1 MNSGQRLLLIGGGH
15 AQLFVLEALA
25 KRKIVADDITLVSS
39 QSTQLYSGMVPGLI
53 EGRYTLGQ
61 LTFDLGALA
70 RAAGARFIEDS
81 VTRIDAQAKLVT
93 LASGESLEY
102 EVASIALGGAPGSAM
117 IPGVAAHACFVKPA
131 ERAGAL
137 IPRMETA
144 ARSAGPEPLQVV
156 VVGAGAAGIEI
167 ALTTRARLDQ
177 AGAQRAIITLVDSSS
192 ALLRQTGQAAAD
204 AAETALRRGEITIRL
219 STGVEEVGSDHVR
232 VSGGRII
239 PSDLTIWCA
248 GVDAPP
254 LLRHSG
260 LPVEARGYLTVHD
273 TLAVPG
279 TTGLFGAGDAVSL
292 QYAPRL
298 PKSGVT
304 AVRMGPILAHNIG
317 VALGSGGG
325 NPIPYRPTLRALQLL
340 NTGDGGAILCY
351 SGLVGSGRWAML
363 LKDFIDRR
371 FVRRFK
377 QLEAGTPAGGP
388 P

>member
-1 MNSGQRLLLIGGGH
+1 MNPGQRLLLIGGGH

-39 QSTQLYSGMVPGLI
+39 HSTQLYSGMVPGLI
-53 EGRYTLGQ
+53 EGRYKLEQ
-61 LTFDLGALA
+61 LTFDLVALA
-70 RAAGARFIEDS
+70 RAAGARFIQDS
-81 VTRIDAQAKLVT
+81 VTRIDAQSKLVT

-102 EVASIALGGAPGSAM
+102 DVASVALGGAPGSHAV
-117 IPGVAAHACFVKPA
+117 PGAAAHACFLKPA

-137 IPRMETA
+137 VPRMEMA
-144 ARSAGPEPLQVV
+144 ARNAGPEPLQVV

-177 AGAQRAIITLVDSSS
+177 AGAQRAIITLVDASS
-192 ALLRQTGQAAAD
+192 ALLRNSGPGAGE
-204 AAETALRRGEITIRL
+204 AAEAALRRGEITLRL
-219 STGVEEVGSDHVR
+219 STGVEEVGADHVR
-232 VSGGRII
+232 VGGGRII

-248 GVDAPP
+248 GTDAPP
-254 LLRHSG
+254 LLRESG
-260 LPVEARGYLTVHD
+260 LPVESRGYLTVHD

-279 TTGLFGAGDAVSL
+279 AIGLFGAGDAVSL

-317 VALGSGGG
+317 VALGSGEK

-340 NTGDGGAILCY
+340 NTGDGSAICCY
-351 SGLVGSGRWAML
+351 GGVVASGRWAML
-363 LKDFIDRR
+363 FKDYIDRR

-377 QLEAGTPAGGP
+377 ALEAGTPAGP
-388 P
+388 PS